1 MKKRHLILFFCYN
14 LIEVTI
20 IMKPVIGIIL
30 RCNYLN
36 NKTPINYI
44 SESVRRTF
52 TKAGGEIYA
61 ILPIQDICYSDTS
74 FNNFPELTKEEKQII
89 DKNLNMCD
97 GIVFP
102 GGKKLTPY
110 DRYLLEQVIKKDI
123 PVLGIC
129 LGMQLMSCYNEEK
142 IIEKNNTKINHR
154 QKNRSELTHKVMIKE
169 DSKLFSILGKTE
181 IMVNSFHDYHGTK
194 NKFYKTVAV
203 SEDGIIEAIEYPN
216 NTFNIGV
223 QWHPEISYN
232 FDLNSRKII
241 DEFIKEATKKKKK
254 ETIITNDI
262 NQIYRLIVY
271 YFIALMS
278 FIYNI

>member
-241 DEFIKEATKKKKK
+241 DEFIKEATKKK
-254 ETIITNDI
+254 
-262 NQIYRLIVY
+262 R
-271 YFIALMS
+271 
-278 FIYNI
+278 